1 MSVGK
6 ETNISELGN
15 IPCNFEVKNTV
26 NQIEILQN
34 TDVFIT
40 HCGMNSVNES
50 LYYGVPMVLF
60 PQQSEQGAVAQ
71 RVSDLGAGIKLKK
84 NRSEVIKEAV
94 SIIINNKNYK
104 NKAKEIGESFRKAGG
119 AKKGADTILR
129 IIESN

>member
-1 MSVGK
+1 M
-6 ETNISELGN
+6 
-15 IPCNFEVKNTV
+15 
-26 NQIEILQN
+26 
-34 TDVFIT
+34 
-40 HCGMNSVNES
+40 
-50 LYYGVPMVLF
+50 
-60 PQQSEQGAVAQ
+60 AQ

-84 NRSEVIKEAV
+84 NRPEVIKEAV